1 MNLTSKERAKLRAIG
16 NGIDALVRVGKDGM
30 SSNIVESLNDALR
43 TKELVKV
50 KMLNNSEEDIK
61 AVAAELAEKSGAE
74 LIHIMGKTILFFKEN
89 KEKPVVSDKL
99 KEI

>member
-30 SSNIVESLNDALR
+30 SSNIVESINDRLR

-50 KMLNNSEEDIK
+50 
-61 AVAAELAEKSGAE
+61 
-74 LIHIMGKTILFFKEN
+74 
-89 KEKPVVSDKL
+89 
-99 KEI
+99 

>member
-16 NGIDALVRVGKDGM
+16 NGIESLVRVGKDGM
-30 SSNIVESLNDALR
+30 SSNIVDSLNDVLR
-43 TKELVKV
+43 TRELVKV

-61 AVAAELAEKSGAE
+61 SVAAELAEKSGAE
-74 LIHIMGKTILFFKEN
+74 IIHIMGKTILLFKEN

-99 KEI
+99 KGL